1 MVAMNV
7 LPAYTAF
14 SIMATIVKT
23 SPFQAWQPSQK
34 HMQIPPTHYRQPPP
48 PPPPPPE
55 PPPDE
60 ATEEATVDPTDDDTD
75 EAIPAHDATL
85 VAVSASAEISFA
97 ILSTT

>member
-34 HMQIPPTHYRQPPP
+34 HMQIPPTHYLHPPP
-48 PPPPPPE
+48 PPPPPPDE
-55 PPPDE
+55 PPDE
-60 ATEEATVDPTDDDTD
+60 AEGTIEEATAEYTDD
-75 EAIPAHDATL
+75 AT
-85 VAVSASAEISFA
+85 
-97 ILSTT
+97 